1 MSSSILNL
9 NYTIKLRSILMKKWL
24 QFITSEQEGRKS
36 PGVCV
41 CVWGGG
47 GCGTPI
53 HYLYGYVPPNVVVI
67 LKLLIQNGVSISEA
81 FSRTGYNISNARK
94 LQFCQQPFE
103 IIQGQIAF
111 TNMVQCVNKQTFV
124 LSCTLERSIKNW
136 SISRTGF
143 QFQGTFFLERGTNLE
158 SWAAHTHP
166 KNTQVPPPPPPQGKS
181 EQSKYRQV
189 QSCMLQ
195 LSSSR
200 MLCFNTTTKKKFTL
214 KYLHKDYLSL
224 NTW

>member
-1 MSSSILNL
+1 MVAIYYLG
-9 NYTIKLRSILMKKWL
+9 TGEQKKSWCVCV
-24 QFITSEQEGRKS
+24 R
-36 PGVCV
+36 VCV
-41 CVWGGG
+41 CVWGG
-47 GCGTPI
+47 GTPI

-67 LKLLIQNGVSISEA
+67 LKLLIQSGVSISEV

-124 LSCTLERSIKNW
+124 LSCTLEYKKLVHFQNGVSILGD
-136 SISRTGF
+136 IFFRTGC
-143 QFQGTFFLERGTNLE
+143 QFGVLG
-158 SWAAHTHP
+158 STHP
-166 KNTQVPPPPPPQGKS
+166 PKKYPSAPPGGKS

-200 MLCFNTTTKKKFTL
+200 MLCFN
-214 KYLHKDYLSL
+214 YY
-224 NTW
+224 